1 MKQVG
6 SCTACQ
12 SLVIGFTNA
21 MQTVF
26 DDVFNDLGLSSRAT
40 PEATWKRYM
49 GHCVYC
55 GQDTDWNLRGH
66 SKAKN
71 SPEIDHWIPISL
83 GGPPTVWNMLL
94 ACKSCNSSKGDTL
107 WPYPPALLD
116 NFPGL
121 EKYTIAAQELAT
133 IVWGDIVSTGT
144 KGWTYCEVMNSIS
157 KRWQAGT
164 LTFGSR
170 FPKLSGYMN
179 EWQPNHY
186 KSISQKET
194 SRLVGVLERET
205 ERELYG

>member
-1 MKQVG
+1 MKQIG
-6 SCTACQ
+6 SCPICQ

-21 MQTVF
+21 MQTEF
-26 DDVFNDLGLSSRAT
+26 DDIFSALGLSSRAT
-40 PEATWKRYM
+40 PKATWKRYM

-55 GQDTDWNLRGH
+55 GQETDWNLRGC
-66 SKAKN
+66 SNVKN

-83 GGPPTVWNMLL
+83 GGPPSVWNMLL

-116 NFPGL
+116 NVPGL
-121 EKYTIAAQELAT
+121 EKCTIAAKELAT
-133 IVWGDIVSTGT
+133 LAWGDIVSTDT
-144 KGWTYCEVMNSIS
+144 KGWIYCEVMNYIS
-157 KRWQAGT
+157 KRWQAGA

-179 EWQPNHY
+179 DWQPNHCR
-186 KSISQKET
+186 SISHKEA
-194 SRLVGVLERET
+194 SRLVVVLERET